1 MTSTASSTTAGISGD
16 SSGGGSSIGD
26 RNVISG
32 DSGSTCEGSGDVSS
46 GGDGRISDGNDDNT
60 GGNCGD
66 RGGDNVIKGGDCRIG
81 DSSDEDTRGYCG
93 GCGGGNVSKAFWSP
107 RRKLNASV
115 AFADKAGKPRSNR
128 SVSTD
133 ARAINIAQ

>member
-1 MTSTASSTTAGISGD
+1 MAGISGD

-26 RNVISG
+26 RNVISS
-32 DSGSTCEGSGDVSS
+32 DNGSTGEGSGDVGS
-46 GGDGRISDGNDDNT
+46 GGDGRISDGNDDST

-66 RGGDNVIKGGDCRIG
+66 RGGDNVTKGGDCRIG
-81 DSSDEDTRGYCG
+81 DSSDDDTRGNCG
-93 GCGGGNVSKAFWSP
+93 GCGGGGNVSKAFWSP
-107 RRKLNASV
+107 RRKSNASV
-115 AFADKAGKPRSNR
+115 AFADKVGKPRSNR

>member
-1 MTSTASSTTAGISGD
+1 MAVTSTASSAMAGISGD

-32 DSGSTCEGSGDVSS
+32 DNGSTGEGSGDVGS
-46 GGDGRISDGNDDNT
+46 GGDGRISDGNDDST

-81 DSSDEDTRGYCG
+81 DSSDDDTRGNCG
-93 GCGGGNVSKAFWSP
+93 GCGGGGNVWSP
-107 RRKLNASV
+107 RRKSNASV
-115 AFADKAGKPRSNR
+115 AFADKVGKPRSNR